1 MMETKVLKNKLFNQF
16 NDKPLMEWEVFK
28 YPENEEKP
36 LERTIVEFGGKIIDD
51 AFADTFSFFSSDDSK
66 FVWMFDTE
74 QKISERQ
81 KTKEP
86 DSEGIIGG
94 PTVDTFETLEEA
106 EQYMVYVYEAIQ
118 SAGFYF
124 AESYAKAQIKA

>member
-1 MMETKVLKNKLFNQF
+1 METTVLKNKLFNQF

-28 YPENEEKP
+28 YPENEDKP
-36 LERTIVEFGGKIIDD
+36 LEKTIVEFGGKILDPE
-51 AFADTFSFFSSDDSK
+51 FADTFSFFSGDNTE

-74 QKISERQ
+74 QKMSERQ
-81 KTKEP
+81 KNKET
-86 DSEGIIGG
+86 DTEGIVGG
-94 PTVDTFETLEEA
+94 PTIDTFDTLEKA

-124 AESYAKAQIKA
+124 AERYAKKQA